1 MRSLL
6 LGMGIIAAAITVN
19 VQPADAASRPYCVSG
34 NRANGGMPDCS
45 YSTWAQCIAATSGS
59 DTCMVNPWYT
69 GSRQPQGRP
78 QYAPR
83 RQSQSY

>member
-6 LGMGIIAAAITVN
+6 LGMGILAAAITVN
-19 VQPADAASRPYCVSG
+19 VQPADAAQRQFCVSG

-45 YSTWAQCIAATSGS
+45 YYTWQQCIASTSGS
-59 DTCMVNPWYT
+59 DTCMVNPWYA
-69 GSRQPQGRP
+69 GPRQAQGRP

-83 RQSQSY
+83 RQWQTY